1 MSPATNFMTNKL
13 LSLGG
18 TNQNM
23 LLCDVD
29 NTQSVAYISTNHDTL
44 IRFIPDMFPLFWQV
58 ISGESTNFTLHLV
71 WHDRE
76 SQTPPPIAYG
86 DDVQLFQNNYC

>member
-29 NTQSVAYISTNHDTL
+29 NTQSVAYISTHHDTL
-44 IRFIPDMFPLFWQV
+44 IRFIPDMFPLF
-58 ISGESTNFTLHLV
+58 
-71 WHDRE
+71 
-76 SQTPPPIAYG
+76 
-86 DDVQLFQNNYC
+86 